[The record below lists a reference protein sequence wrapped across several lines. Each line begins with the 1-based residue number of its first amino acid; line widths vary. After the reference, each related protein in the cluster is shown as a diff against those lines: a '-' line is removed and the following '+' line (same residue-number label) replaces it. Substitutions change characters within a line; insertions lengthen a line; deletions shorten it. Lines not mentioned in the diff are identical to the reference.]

1 MMIVMLNVIMKWM
14 FTVSWLCVTVVDN
27 SAPLFLT
34 ALIFVLF
41 AIEICT
47 HCITVVILLL
57 FKIKLTVYSSL
68 PLKAF
73 DGLGDMLMPAMAPQA
88 AGAPSPV
95 KPMGGNLDSA
105 MANMAS
111 STFPSTFHLCTPKS
125 YSLNVSLLAPMVPW
139 RTSKRFF
146 TVEKVL

>member
-1 MMIVMLNVIMKWM
+1 M
-14 FTVSWLCVTVVDN
+14 SWLCVTVVDN

-41 AIEICT
+41 AIEI
-47 HCITVVILLL
+47 CITVVILLL

-111 STFPSTFHLCTPKS
+111 STFPSHFPLV
-125 YSLNVSLLAPMVPW
+125 YSKIIQVFPHEN
-139 RTSKRFF
+139 
-146 TVEKVL
+146 